1 MLQLFYH
8 RVDVYPIVEVEVGH
22 GYDEVLQLS
31 PGRVLG
37 VREVDG
43 PALHRQRHAVALL
56 VHAVEGP
63 LVELGGEGVILA
75 TSCSLTMRA

>member
-1 MLQLFYH
+1 MVQLFYH
-8 RVDVYPIVEVEVGH
+8 RVDVDPIVEVEVGH

-56 VHAVEGP
+56 VHAVKGP
-63 LVELGGEGVILA
+63 LVELGGEGVIQGSDCLFH
-75 TSCSLTMRA
+75 LK